1 MDAPPIQYAR
11 TSDGVNIAYW
21 IMGHGEPLIHD
32 MLPAASHLELEWK
45 LTSLRSW
52 YERLFERFTV
62 VRFDHRGRGLSDR
75 DLSDLSLDAH
85 MRDVDA
91 VADAARLDT
100 FVLLGTRHMGPVSI
114 AYSVANPGR
123 VSHLALLNTWASGAK
138 PSVLTALEASR
149 SLSKLDHGIWAENIA
164 RFVAGRRDPDP
175 ALLDLFQGSVDPGSP
190 PTMLEAFAQFDVTS
204 QLTNVNVPCL
214 VLHQSDDRTHPA
226 DLARTLAAG
235 IPRATLIGLETAG
248 DPYLT
253 GKECDRLLEIL
264 SAFVGVVATT
274 PSAVVADGAFR
285 TILFTDVEASTALT
299 DRFGDARA
307 RGLLREHERLT
318 RDALANHGGT
328 EIKTMGDGF
337 MASFTSASSALDAA
351 IAMQRAMAEHYADSV
366 TPIRIRV
373 GINAGEPIEEQNDL
387 YGASVIRAARVMGQ
401 AQGGEILVSNVV
413 RELVEGKEYLFSDRG
428 EADLKGFDEAVRLF
442 EVRWGAN
449 ASPTGSGAP

>member
-175 ALLDLFQGSVDPGSP
+175 ALLDLFQG
-190 PTMLEAFAQFDVTS
+190 
-204 QLTNVNVPCL
+204 
-214 VLHQSDDRTHPA
+214 
-226 DLARTLAAG
+226 
-235 IPRATLIGLETAG
+235 
-248 DPYLT
+248 
-253 GKECDRLLEIL
+253 
-264 SAFVGVVATT
+264 
-274 PSAVVADGAFR
+274 
-285 TILFTDVEASTALT
+285 
-299 DRFGDARA
+299 
-307 RGLLREHERLT
+307 
-318 RDALANHGGT
+318 
-328 EIKTMGDGF
+328 
-337 MASFTSASSALDAA
+337 
-351 IAMQRAMAEHYADSV
+351 
-366 TPIRIRV
+366 
-373 GINAGEPIEEQNDL
+373 
-387 YGASVIRAARVMGQ
+387 
-401 AQGGEILVSNVV
+401 
-413 RELVEGKEYLFSDRG
+413 
-428 EADLKGFDEAVRLF
+428 
-442 EVRWGAN
+442 
-449 ASPTGSGAP
+449 